1 MVTQQH
7 NGEETVAPRVDL
19 FGHLQL
25 AEVPGAH
32 SLAVQNFGEHLVE
45 AFHIRARLELVGRYV
60 DARNLIDTLTTSLEL
75 HGGENETA

>member
-1 MVTQQH
+1 
-7 NGEETVAPRVDL
+7 
-19 FGHLQL
+19 
-25 AEVPGAH
+25 
-32 SLAVQNFGEHLVE
+32 VE